1 MTVAHMTPMSRS
13 AAAAQEYR
21 EAIDTLL
28 LLERLAA
35 TLYYTALTSPAVMHN
50 RALGGPSAN
59 PNNPGLPPGGNPA
72 QVRYLQAALDAE
84 VKHADLLAGLGAR
97 STVERLSFPA
107 VLFTR
112 LGSPLD
118 RASFLGALDMIE
130 TVCVGAYAAA
140 AVSFARLGRLDLAAM
155 AAEIMGVESE
165 HRTLGR
171 VIGLVLPANNHTLET
186 APFDT
191 VMQAADAVRPF
202 VTGERFLFAAG
213 PVRAIA
219 VPSRS
224 QTAWAIG
231 THGTRLVRKY

>member
-1 MTVAHMTPMSRS
+1 MTVDNVTRVSGS
-13 AAAAQEYR
+13 ATAVQDYR
-21 EAIDTLL
+21 EAVDTLL

-35 TLYYTALTSPAVMHN
+35 SLYYTALTSPAVMHD

-84 VKHADLLAGLGAR
+84 VKHADLLVKLGAR
-97 STVERLSFPA
+97 STVHGFYFPS

-118 RASFLGALDMIE
+118 RASFLGALDMLE

-155 AAEIMGVESE
+155 SAEIMGVESE

-171 VIGLVLPANNHTLET
+171 VIGAVLPANNHTLET
-186 APFDT
+186 APFDA

-202 VTGERFLFAAG
+202 VTGQRFLFADG

-231 THGTRLVRKY
+231 AHGTRLVRKY

>member
-1 MTVAHMTPMSRS
+1 MTVDNVTRVSGS
-13 AAAAQEYR
+13 ATAVQDYR
-21 EAIDTLL
+21 EAVDTLL

-35 TLYYTALTSPAVMHN
+35 SLYYTALTSPAVMHD

-84 VKHADLLAGLGAR
+84 VKHADLLVKLGAR
-97 STVERLSFPA
+97 STVHGFYFPA

-118 RASFLGALDMIE
+118 RASFLGALDMLE

-171 VIGLVLPANNHTLET
+171 VIGAVLPANNHTLET
-186 APFDT
+186 APFDA

-202 VTGERFLFAAG
+202 VTGQRFLFADG

-231 THGTRLVRKY
+231 AHGTRLVRKY

>member
-97 STVERLSFPA
+97 STVERLYFPA

-118 RASFLGALDMIE
+118 RASFLGALDMLE

-140 AVSFARLGRLDLAAM
+140 AVSFARLDRLDLAGM

-171 VIGLVLPANNHTLET
+171 VIGVVLPANNHTLET

-202 VTGERFLFAAG
+202 VTGQRFLFAAG

-224 QTAWAIG
+224 QTAGVIG

>member
-1 MTVAHMTPMSRS
+1 MTVAHVRPMSRS
-13 AAAAQEYR
+13 AAAVQEYR

-35 TLYYTALTSPAVMHN
+35 SLYYTALTSPAVMHN
-50 RALGGPSAN
+50 PALGGPSAN

-84 VKHADLLAGLGAR
+84 VKHADLLTGLGAR
-97 STVERLSFPA
+97 STVERFYFPA
-107 VLFTR
+107 VMFTR

-118 RASFLGALDMIE
+118 RASFLGALDMLE

-140 AVSFARLGRLDLAAM
+140 AVSFARLGRLDLAGM

-171 VIGLVLPANNHTLET
+171 VIGAVLPANNHTLET
-186 APFDT
+186 APFDAVT
-191 VMQAADAVRPF
+191 QAADAVRPF
-202 VTGERFLFAAG
+202 VTGQRFLFAAG

-231 THGTRLVRKY
+231 KHGTRLVRKY